1 MLDEIS
7 NATPEKLTLT
17 SLREERRRLS
27 IQGYAVSNEVISQFL
42 SNLEESEYFS
52 EVYLN
57 AIDQTEVGGVKLKE
71 FSITAK
77 LVVPGFDAEES
88 SDDVKK
94 GKRAK
99 GKKK

>member
-42 SNLEESEYFS
+42 SQMELSDWFDEVYLIEIDQEEQDGYKLKTFSITAQLVVPGEVVLEESEES
-52 EVYLN
+52 E
-57 AIDQTEVGGVKLKE
+57 T
-71 FSITAK
+71 
-77 LVVPGFDAEES
+77 
-88 SDDVKK
+88 
-94 GKRAK
+94 GKSGRRRR
-99 GKKK
+99 